1 MADSPEPVGA
11 LRNIGRTV
19 EQRLASI
26 GVVSRDDLAELGP
39 VEAYRRLSRKHP
51 GQKLP
56 VCYYLYS
63 LEAALRDVHWDEL
76 TAEEKRVLRKKADAR

>member
-1 MADSPEPVGA
+1 MEDSLKPVGS
-11 LRNIGRTV
+11 LRNIGPTV
-19 EQRLASI
+19 EQRLTSI
-26 GVVSRDDLAELGP
+26 GVVSRDDLAAMGP

-51 GQKLP
+51 DKRLP

-76 TAEEKRVLRKKADAR
+76 TTEEKRKLRDQAGVR